1 MVRLLLAAALA
12 GCLAGCATEDL
23 TNLPANEPA
32 SQSVPTS
39 QPAIEAQPEPAAE
52 TEPAAE
58 AEPASRVESDEVAC
72 RAEAEKANTALG
84 KDRVRTEI
92 FGITAEMKKIYDSCM
107 AQRPPSAAR

>member
-1 MVRLLLAAALA
+1 MVRLLLAVALA

-39 QPAIEAQPEPAAE
+39 QPAIEAQP
-52 TEPAAE
+52 EPAAE